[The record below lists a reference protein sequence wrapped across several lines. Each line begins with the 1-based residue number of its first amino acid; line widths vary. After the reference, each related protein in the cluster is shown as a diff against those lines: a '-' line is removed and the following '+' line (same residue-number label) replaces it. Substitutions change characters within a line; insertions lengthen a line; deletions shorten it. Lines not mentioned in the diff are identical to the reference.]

1 MLRICA
7 STIYRRTY
15 RHFSQNWNGEHGEKF
30 GKESKIHNS
39 EIQVMESAE
48 TILRCQTKICKDG
61 KKKSNYKSFSSSV
74 DLTKIH
80 YLLLSEAK
88 GFIKNNNIE

>member
-1 MLRICA
+1 
-7 STIYRRTY
+7 
-15 RHFSQNWNGEHGEKF
+15 
-30 GKESKIHNS
+30 
-39 EIQVMESAE
+39 MESAE

-61 KKKSNYKSFSSSV
+61 KKKSNYKSFSFSV

-88 GFIKNNNIE
+88 GLIKNNNIE